1 MVPIFTVISASLDY
15 KGFMFSLHL
24 SESFSSNVLQW
35 TTVFM
40 HRRKGKYYIKIGHHT
55 KVQVSAL
62 TLLQLS
68 SLSQVPT
75 TFLKARKLNEDYQL
89 REKVRRGEE
98 RLRLSCC
105 FNWSSLEKQKYSSL
119 ISEVVA
125 VKMLCKLSKATVQ
138 VTRESGGK
146 VGERD

>member
-1 MVPIFTVISASLDY
+1 MDPIFTVISESLDY

-62 TLLQLS
+62 TLVQPS

-75 TFLKARKLNEDYQL
+75 TFLKARKLGEDYQL
-89 REKVRRGEE
+89 REEVRRGEE
-98 RLRLSCC
+98 RLRLRCC
-105 FNWSSLEKQKYSSL
+105 FNWSSLEKQKYSSPT
-119 ISEVVA
+119 SEGVA
-125 VKMLCKLSKATVQ
+125 VRMLCFVKGYDASDKNK
-138 VTRESGGK
+138 GG
-146 VGERD
+146 EAR